1 MRLRCLIANKLPSNE
16 LFTQVEADERYFGG
30 HRKDLGGRGGTVY
43 TADCHVLKYGY
54 GFKD

>member
-1 MRLRCLIANKLPSNE
+1 MRLRCLIANKLPGNE

-30 HRKDLGGRGGTVY
+30 HRKDLGGRGETVY